1 MNSRS
6 RIWLF
11 IALIFIFFAL
21 GSVLAAFVSMKY
33 YHCSFEEIPAVIAAL
48 PGGVAAGLM
57 WMNNVSQVATFL
69 LPVLLFY
76 ALVGKP
82 SQHGLLLNRFN
93 GWILLSP
100 IMILTAS
107 GLIDLA
113 AYLNEAMIPQ
123 GSWLESVFKPQ
134 EESAT
139 QLTEQILKATDASSW
154 LIYLSIA
161 MVPAIC
167 EEMLFRGLLQPLLSS
182 IYRNHHIGIWI
193 TACVFSLIH
202 FQFYGFIPRLLLG
215 AVLGYLVVWTG
226 SLWSSIIAHGVN
238 NATAILVFSAFGST
252 SPPDD
257 SWLTSTY
264 TLVGSVAVFIGLIYW
279 LYTKRNAISVERLY
293 ASSTPQPEENL
304 PVS

>member
-11 IALIFIFFAL
+11 MALIFIFFAL
-21 GSVLAAFVSMKY
+21 GSVLAAVVCMKF
-33 YHCSFEEIPAVIAAL
+33 YHCSFEEIPAVVAAL
-48 PGGVAAGLM
+48 PNGVAAGLM

-76 ALVGKP
+76 VLVGKP
-82 SQHGLLLNRFN
+82 SQHGLLVKSFN
-93 GWILLSP
+93 VWVLLSP
-100 IMILTAS
+100 IIILTSS

-139 QLTEQILKATDASSW
+139 QLTEQILRATDASSW

-161 MVPAIC
+161 IVPAIC

-182 IYRNHHIGIWI
+182 IYRNHHVGIWM
-193 TACVFSLIH
+193 TAFVFSLIH

-215 AVLGYLVVWTG
+215 AVLGYLMVWTG

-252 SPPDD
+252 TPPDD

-264 TLVGSVAVFIGLIYW
+264 TLLGSVVVFVGLIY
-279 LYTKRNAISVERLY
+279 LLHSKRKATSVEQLY
-293 ASSTPQPEENL
+293 ASSGPPQAESL